1 MNNFLSKM
9 FTRNNTTDN
18 TKDTDLF
25 TRISVHHNKNVRK
38 VSQSTTV
45 HLRGTKKQALVEIL
59 RKGIPMTARE
69 MANVTGFSLLSY
81 VAPILAQSFASH
93 RTNEANVF
101 KKVGKR
107 KCMYSGRIATLYT
120 TK

>member
-9 FTRNNTTDN
+9 FTTNNTN
-18 TKDTDLF
+18 DTDIF

-38 VSQSTTV
+38 VSQSTIV
-45 HLRGTKKQALVEIL
+45 QLKGTKKQALVEVL

-69 MANVTGFSLLSY
+69 IANVTGFNLIGY
-81 VAPILAQSFASH
+81 VSPILTQSFASH

-101 KKVGKR
+101 KRVGKR

-120 TK
+120 NK